1 MIRIIPRDLIRH
13 LEWTPRQPQP
23 ELPKAPSI
31 ITPKTNLVYS
41 VDDILRGETFYSAEQ
56 DASGRFVGVP
66 AALQQALEFVNPTGI
81 VATLPDFIAAKA
93 KADKS
98 HAFWQE
104 WYTVHTEE
112 NIGIDA
118 KGRFYRKGEPVLVIV
133 NGGGILTPD
142 RIRQA
147 YDEGLLNHSAKY
159 REEEFDALLEG
170 KLLDGTGFP
179 LYRLEEIRAG
189 VSGLPH
195 QFGVVMPYQIAQAT
209 ESGWHKKKAFL
220 ENPLVVARVGG
231 LEHLETY
238 FTKAK
243 HADGTVGNWHPFNGR
258 DASSP
263 QGRLLFVDNAGGGLS
278 GGYLGN
284 YGRFVGVVAPEAHRK

>member
-1 MIRIIPRDLIRH
+1 MIRIIPRELIRH
-13 LEWTPRQPQP
+13 LEWTPGK
-23 ELPKAPSI
+23 ELPQKPLMSPTAQPVQQTAVCI
-31 ITPKTNLVYS
+31 G
-41 VDDILRGETFYSAEQ
+41 DILNGRTFYSEET
-56 DASGRFVGVP
+56 DAHGTPIGV
-66 AALQQALEFVNPTGI
+66 AVALQETLDFAGAKGY
-81 VATLPDFIAAKA
+81 VANMPEFIAAKA
-93 KADKS
+93 KADKK
-98 HAFWQE
+98 HDFWKK
-104 WYTVHTEE
+104 WYTVHSEE
-112 NIGIDA
+112 NIGIDT
-118 KGRFYRKGEPVLVIV
+118 KGRFYHPNEAVLVV
-133 NGGGILTPD
+133 FHGGGILTPQ

-179 LYRLEEIRAG
+179 LYRLEEIQAG

-209 ESGWHKKKAFL
+209 KSGWHKKKAFL

-243 HADGTVGNWHPFNGR
+243 HADGTVGNWHPFN
-258 DASSP
+258 
-263 QGRLLFVDNAGGGLS
+263 
-278 GGYLGN
+278 
-284 YGRFVGVVAPEAHRK
+284 